1 MPATSDE
8 AAIAQLMVQ
17 LAEAW
22 NNSDVEAYAARYR
35 PDGTFT
41 NVNGARYVGHEEFKQ
56 RNAEIL
62 RGYLKGTT
70 LTLTIRKLRFVR
82 SDVAVADIDT
92 QVDGV
97 QGQPTAAQDGPNGSL
112 RASSLMVLVKEEDG
126 SWWITAYHNVWRAA
140 AG

>member
-8 AAIAQLMVQ
+8 AAIEQLMGQ
-17 LAEAW
+17 LAAAW
-22 NNSDVEAYAARYR
+22 NHGDVDAYAARYR

-41 NVNGARYVGHEEFKQ
+41 NVNGALYVGHEEFKQ

-70 LTLTIRKLRFVR
+70 LTLTIRKLRFIR

-92 QVDGV
+92 QVAGV
-97 QGQPTAAQDGPNGSL
+97 QAQPDAVRGGPNGPL
-112 RASSLMVLVKEEDG
+112 HASSLMVLVKEGG
-126 SWWITAYHNVWRAA
+126 SWWITAYHNVWRAE